1 MGKSGA
7 AILTVNEQT
16 NYQDWEFLYDPRI
29 EQLYAKGNL
38 LGGGGVGSGGTDSG
52 FGSGTGNGS
61 AFGNPPGTG
70 TSGTNGSGGNGSTPT
85 PPTVPPATPQ

>member
-1 MGKSGA
+1 MGIGSSATGE

-38 LGGGGVGSGGTDSG
+38 LGGGVTSGSPSNNGLGTTPIN
-52 FGSGTGNGS
+52 GTLPP
-61 AFGNPPGTG
+61 PPGT
-70 TSGTNGSGGNGSTPT
+70 TQTTPAPTPT
-85 PPTVPPATPQ
+85 PPQQ